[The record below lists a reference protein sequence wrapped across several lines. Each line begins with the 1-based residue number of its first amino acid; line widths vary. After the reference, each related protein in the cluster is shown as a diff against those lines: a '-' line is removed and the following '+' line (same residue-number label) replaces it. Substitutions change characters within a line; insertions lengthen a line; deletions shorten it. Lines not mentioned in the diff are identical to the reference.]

1 MYIKSKSYDNALRK
15 VKIEFGTLIGLE
27 EDQEAYVTLKE
38 LSTME
43 TLNLKEVSQTGDQ
56 TSMMAYFKQVLPKII
71 VAHNLYETENTIMT
85 PEAVADFIFEKLEL
99 TSKVMAEYT
108 KAMFRV
114 NKSADNG
121 NKGDK
126 QDDIPEPVQS
136 GSI

>member
-56 TSMMAYFKQVLPKII
+56 NSMMAYFKQVLPKII

-114 NKSADNG
+114 KPKGTDGDNI
-121 NKGDK
+121 NQ
-126 QDDIPEPVQS
+126 QDAVQ
-136 GSI
+136 GTI